1 MKLYVNLLVQS
12 LSFVINGAT
21 LLTNIVPMKFKPYLV
36 LIISAAQGVISWYA
50 HQYNPDGTPATIPY
64 VANPKKP

>member
-1 MKLYVNLLVQS
+1 MKIWLNLLVQA
-12 LSFVINGAT
+12 LGFVVNAAT
-21 LLTNIVPMKFKPYLV
+21 LLTNIVPAKFKPYLV
-36 LIISAAQGVISWYA
+36 LIISAAQGFISWYA